1 MLENCKPFVILSI
14 YYGSPYPPAYCQWG
28 QDMYHGNACMLTSFL
43 YLLQGKRKYLDTL
56 HKYLEIH
63 GTFFGVKVVV
73 LLLSSIYYSKQQ
85 TNKEMT
91 ANKTNKFDCAI
102 GPGLSREDS
111 VYKVT

>member
-1 MLENCKPFVILSI
+1 MM
-14 YYGSPYPPAYCQWG
+14 AYLTLLLIVSGVRICI
-28 QDMYHGNACMLTSFL
+28 MVMHACLTSFL

-102 GPGLSREDS
+102 GPDPERTVSI
-111 VYKVT
+111 K

>member
-1 MLENCKPFVILSI
+1 MLENCKHFVNLSI
-14 YYGSPYPPAYCQWG
+14 YDGLPYTPAYCQWG

-102 GPGLSREDS
+102 GPDPERTVSI
-111 VYKVT
+111 K